1 MNKKHVSK
9 VGKYI
14 GMACLLFV
22 CAMVQSCRDEYFYDD
37 REPDFIGSSIYDYL
51 DGEGNFTYFLK
62 VINDLGY
69 KDVLQR
75 TGSKTLFVADDVAF
89 MKGIKEEWG
98 FDEYGQLTAAHKRM
112 ILYGAM
118 LDNAYLLEML
128 SKMQS
133 TGVNAEP
140 IPGQCLRQVTS
151 ASVTDTIGLFS
162 NREFPKN
169 NPDWDTLRDK
179 RIRLALDATQPM
191 MLHFIEDQ
199 LYQKNINEKDL
210 RLLVGNDTAQISDI
224 YVYDKRVIKAKSDV
238 TCKNGYVHQ
247 LDGLLI
253 SPSNMAEEI
262 RLNGN
267 EAVLEDGTI
276 DVSKLSATS
285 TQLFSR
291 LLDRFAVPVPIDEDG
306 DLAQSFNR
314 LYNQDRPAEKLYEK
328 RYFTEGSVRGS
339 AGNFLSYTDEDG
351 NKHDAL
357 GALSFD
363 PGWNAYKAGTTE
375 GVKKEHDMAAIFA
388 PSDVAVI
395 KYFTEE
401 AGRTLIQRYGSS
413 VPDNDR
419 IEGGLLEAIDS
430 IPLSVIEP
438 LVRNHMQMS
447 FNASV
452 PSKFENI
459 MDDARDLM
467 GVKTEDM
474 AIENNEEKVILANN
488 GVVYVMNTL
497 YNPARYRSVIAP
509 IMLNDTLAIFYK
521 YINDLSYDKY
531 LLSMGNKFSMIVFS
545 DNQMIYYDP
554 KDEKIKNDGTPA
566 LEAGKKPKGYKFV
579 ATRDAEGQLAVVAKE
594 ITYDK
599 SSYVKATN
607 TYATIEKTD
616 RTGNVSDLF
625 KEIMEYNIVVGD
637 MNSDKDRQER
647 RKYYMS
653 KGYGTVMV
661 ERDATNG
668 YVCGIAGGRERE
680 NDAMVPVEVATPMDN
695 GYAIQL
701 KGSLIQPPTQSVYNV
716 LYKTEEFNE
725 FWSLCIPEADVLKSF
740 LGEEEK
746 NQKEWNK
753 YRVFDDILVRM
764 FDTYHYTVYVPTKEA
779 LEEAYAQ
786 GLPTW
791 QDLKEQVEAHDGVL
805 TDSMKNVMRTS
816 ADLITKF
823 VRYHFQDNSVYVDN
837 PKHSLAVDKGDIN
850 NDGIR
855 DYDYESQVRYET
867 SALNDSTNGFSTV
880 LVQTDEVKKTI
891 AVCGDFGEKND
902 APLSEFKNV
911 CYVINDDMTKENKLF
926 NVMTRDIIFSSST
939 SSKISTSSYGVVHL
953 IDNFL
958 VYGGKGGIYD
968 AENKKFIR

>member
-1 MNKKHVSK
+1 
-9 VGKYI
+9 
-14 GMACLLFV
+14 
-22 CAMVQSCRDEYFYDD
+22 
-37 REPDFIGSSIYDYL
+37 
-51 DGEGNFTYFLK
+51 
-62 VINDLGY
+62 
-69 KDVLQR
+69 
-75 TGSKTLFVADDVAF
+75 
-89 MKGIKEEWG
+89 
-98 FDEYGQLTAAHKRM
+98 
-112 ILYGAM
+112 
-118 LDNAYLLEML
+118 
-128 SKMQS
+128 
-133 TGVNAEP
+133 
-140 IPGQCLRQVTS
+140 
-151 ASVTDTIGLFS
+151 
-162 NREFPKN
+162 
-169 NPDWDTLRDK
+169 
-179 RIRLALDATQPM
+179 
-191 MLHFIEDQ
+191 
-199 LYQKNINEKDL
+199 
-210 RLLVGNDTAQISDI
+210 
-224 YVYDKRVIKAKSDV
+224 
-238 TCKNGYVHQ
+238 
-247 LDGLLI
+247 
-253 SPSNMAEEI
+253 
-262 RLNGN
+262 
-267 EAVLEDGTI
+267 
-276 DVSKLSATS
+276 
-285 TQLFSR
+285 
-291 LLDRFAVPVPIDEDG
+291 
-306 DLAQSFNR
+306 
-314 LYNQDRPAEKLYEK
+314 
-328 RYFTEGSVRGS
+328 
-339 AGNFLSYTDEDG
+339 
-351 NKHDAL
+351 
-357 GALSFD
+357 
-363 PGWNAYKAGTTE
+363 
-375 GVKKEHDMAAIFA
+375 
-388 PSDVAVI
+388 
-395 KYFTEE
+395 
-401 AGRTLIQRYGSS
+401 
-413 VPDNDR
+413 
-419 IEGGLLEAIDS
+419 
-430 IPLSVIEP
+430 
-438 LVRNHMQMS
+438 
-447 FNASV
+447 
-452 PSKFENI
+452 
-459 MDDARDLM
+459 
-467 GVKTEDM
+467 
-474 AIENNEEKVILANN
+474 
-488 GVVYVMNTL
+488 
-497 YNPARYRSVIAP
+497 
-509 IMLNDTLAIFYK
+509 MLNDTLAIFYK

-531 LLSMGNKFSMIVFS
+531 LLSMGNKFSMIVSS

-725 FWSLCIPEADVLKSF
+725 FFSLCNPEDDVLESF
-740 LGEEEK
+740 LGEEKK

-779 LEEAYAQ
+779 LEKAYAQ

-805 TDSMKNVMRTS
+805 TDSMKHVMKTS

>member
-1 MNKKHVSK
+1 
-9 VGKYI
+9 
-14 GMACLLFV
+14 
-22 CAMVQSCRDEYFYDD
+22 
-37 REPDFIGSSIYDYL
+37 
-51 DGEGNFTYFLK
+51 
-62 VINDLGY
+62 
-69 KDVLQR
+69 
-75 TGSKTLFVADDVAF
+75 
-89 MKGIKEEWG
+89 
-98 FDEYGQLTAAHKRM
+98 
-112 ILYGAM
+112 
-118 LDNAYLLEML
+118 
-128 SKMQS
+128 
-133 TGVNAEP
+133 
-140 IPGQCLRQVTS
+140 
-151 ASVTDTIGLFS
+151 
-162 NREFPKN
+162 
-169 NPDWDTLRDK
+169 
-179 RIRLALDATQPM
+179 
-191 MLHFIEDQ
+191 
-199 LYQKNINEKDL
+199 
-210 RLLVGNDTAQISDI
+210 
-224 YVYDKRVIKAKSDV
+224 
-238 TCKNGYVHQ
+238 
-247 LDGLLI
+247 
-253 SPSNMAEEI
+253 
-262 RLNGN
+262 
-267 EAVLEDGTI
+267 
-276 DVSKLSATS
+276 
-285 TQLFSR
+285 
-291 LLDRFAVPVPIDEDG
+291 
-306 DLAQSFNR
+306 
-314 LYNQDRPAEKLYEK
+314 
-328 RYFTEGSVRGS
+328 
-339 AGNFLSYTDEDG
+339 
-351 NKHDAL
+351 
-357 GALSFD
+357 
-363 PGWNAYKAGTTE
+363 
-375 GVKKEHDMAAIFA
+375 MAAIFA
-388 PSDVAVI
+388 PSDFAVI

-413 VPDNDR
+413 IPDNDR
-419 IEGGLLEAIDS
+419 IEGGLLEAMDS

-438 LVRNHMQMS
+438 LERNHMQMS

-474 AIENNEEKVILANN
+474 AVENNEEKVILANN

-531 LLSMGNKFSMIVFS
+531 LLSMGNKFSMIVSS

-566 LEAGKKPKGYKFV
+566 LEPDKKPKGYKFV

-594 ITYDK
+594 ITYVK
-599 SSYVKATN
+599 GSYNDSTN
-607 TYATIEKTD
+607 TYRTIEMTD
-616 RTGNVSDLF
+616 RTGNVSNLF

-661 ERDATNG
+661 ERDANG

-680 NDAMVPVEVATPMDN
+680 NDAMVSVEVATPMDN

-701 KGSLIQPPTQSVYNV
+701 KSSLIQPPTQSVYNV

-725 FWSLCIPEADVLKSF
+725 FLSLCRPEADVLKSF

-791 QDLKEQVEAHDGVL
+791 QDLKEQVDAHGGVL

-939 SSKISTSSYGVVHL
+939 SSNISTSSYGVVHL